1 MRPSAA
7 SVRVVALGCLL
18 LVVAA
23 ALVACGSDEPQPAPS
38 PHTYVNEEHHF
49 AMLLDNRFEDIRIL
63 QDPEA
68 AFKVG
73 FFDKDGGA
81 SGVTPD
87 GMWIVVVDKKANAS
101 RNAKERSRELDKLLA
116 ELEAGAPKGVVWHK
130 TTIGGLP
137 AAWTEDVMPIN
148 KYKRIT
154 CLVAG
159 RRNVYVIAGAATPET
174 WAASRSLFTATFDS
188 FKEI

>member
-7 SVRVVALGCLL
+7 PVRFIVLGCLL

-23 ALVACGSDEPQPAPS
+23 TLGACGSDEPQPVPS
-38 PHTYVNEEHHF
+38 PHTYVNEERHF
-49 AMLLDNRFEDIRIL
+49 AMLLDARFEDVKIL

-68 AFKVG
+68 ALKVG
-73 FFDKDGGA
+73 FFDKDGAA

-87 GMWIVVVDKKANAS
+87 GMWIVVVDKKANADRS
-101 RNAKERSRELDKLLA
+101 ATERARELGKLLT

-154 CLVAG
+154 CLVVG
-159 RRNVYVIAGAATPET
+159 RRNVYVIGGAATPET
-174 WAASRSLFTATFDS
+174 WATSRSIFTATFDS